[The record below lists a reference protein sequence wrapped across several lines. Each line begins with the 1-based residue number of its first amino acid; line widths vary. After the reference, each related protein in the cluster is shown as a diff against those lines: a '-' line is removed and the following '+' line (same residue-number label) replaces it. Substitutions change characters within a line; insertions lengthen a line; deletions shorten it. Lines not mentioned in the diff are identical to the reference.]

1 MKILKLSIAIA
12 AIITVISCGS
22 SSNDQAANKEGFTS
36 IENEI
41 KDKFGVDAYYTDLKI
56 INIQPIGNVV
66 STTVTEAPES
76 MKMGEWDLN
85 QGTWKQNSEITL
97 EVPEGSKASDFM
109 FQLDEKIS
117 LSKLGELVEK
127 SMKQLTA
134 EKSIENPA
142 LSLAFIKFPK
152 NGAIAE
158 TEYAIKLE
166 PENGGTSFSFYYTLE
181 GDLIKMD
188 Y

>member
-1 MKILKLSIAIA
+1 MRLLKLTLIA
-12 AIITVISCGS
+12 AIIIFISCGDS
-22 SSNDQAANKEGFTS
+22 TSKQGANKEGFGA

-41 KDKFGVDAYYTDLKI
+41 KDKFGVDAYYTDLTI
-56 INIQPIGNVV
+56 INVQPIGNIV
-66 STTVTEAPES
+66 STTVTDAPES

-134 EKSIENPA
+134 EKNIENPA

-152 NGAIAE
+152 NGSLAE

-181 GDLIKMD
+181 GDFIKMD